1 MFPYIPNNE
10 CDARKMLTKIGVDS
24 IDDLFSDIPPA
35 LRLERRLD
43 LEPPK
48 SELEVTRLVNQ
59 LADQNSGVNQ
69 LTCFLGAGAYDH
81 YVPSIVDHLAGRSEF
96 YTSYTPYQPEISQG
110 TLRAIFEYQTMISNI
125 TGMGIAN
132 ASLYD
137 VQTAVTEAALMSLS
151 AVRKSD
157 TILVSKGVHPESRK
171 VLKTYC
177 KYRGYKVIEIELN
190 DGRTSQQG
198 IADNL
203 SDKVAAVIVQSP
215 NFLGVIEDAAAIE
228 TAVHQTKAQFVM
240 SVDPIALGYL
250 KTPGEI
256 GADIVVGE
264 GQALGNYLSYGGPYL
279 GFLAA
284 TEKLARKMPGR
295 IVGQSSDKEGN
306 RAFVLTLQAREQH
319 IRRYKATSNICSNQG
334 IMAVRATIYLAT
346 LGKKGQREVAEQCI
360 AKAHY
365 AKAALAK
372 LDKINAPFDAPFF
385 KEFVITLDKPV
396 AEVNRAL
403 AEKGILGGYDLS
415 KDYPEYGN
423 AMLLAV
429 TEKRTKAEI
438 DQLVA
443 ALEVIL

>member
-1 MFPYIPNNE
+1 MFPYIANNE
-10 CDARKMLTKIGVDS
+10 NDQQKMLKVIGVDS
-24 IDDLFSDIPPA
+24 IDALFEDIPQSIRFNG
-35 LRLERRLD
+35 RLNLA
-43 LEPPK
+43 EPM
-48 SELEVTRLVNQ
+48 SEIEVSKLVTG
-59 LADQNSGVNQ
+59 LAAQNTSATD

-125 TGMGIAN
+125 TGMEIAN

-137 VQTAVTEAALMSLS
+137 VQTAVTEAALMALS

-157 TILVSKGVHPESRK
+157 TILLSQGVHPESRQ

-177 KYRGYKVIEIELN
+177 KNRGYTVVELPLV
-190 DGRTSQQG
+190 DGRTDSAALQ
-198 IADNL
+198 DNL

-215 NFLGVIEDAAAIE
+215 NFLGVIEDAQPLADI
-228 TAVHQTKAQFVM
+228 THQSKAQFII

-250 KTPGEI
+250 KTPAEI
-256 GADIVVGE
+256 GADIAVGE
-264 GQALGNYLSYGGPYL
+264 GQSLGNYMSYGGPYL
-279 GFLAA
+279 GFIAA
-284 TEKLARKMPGR
+284 TQKLARKMPGR
-295 IVGQSSDKEGN
+295 IVGQSADHDGN

-334 IMAVRATIYLAT
+334 VMAVRATIYLAT

-360 AKAHY
+360 AKSHY
-365 AKAALAK
+365 AQQKLTALAQVS
-372 LDKINAPFDAPFF
+372 APFDAPFF
-385 KEFVITLDKPV
+385 KEFVISINKPV
-396 AEVNRAL
+396 DVVNRAL

-415 KDYPEYGN
+415 KDYPELGN
-423 AMLLAV
+423 AMLVAV
-429 TEKRTKAEI
+429 TEKRSKEEI
-438 DQLVA
+438 DAFVA

>member
-1 MFPYIPNNE
+1 MFPYIANNE
-10 CDARKMLTKIGVDS
+10 SEQQKMLKVIGVDS
-24 IDDLFSDIPPA
+24 IDALFADIPQSIRFNG
-35 LRLERRLD
+35 RLNLA
-43 LEPPK
+43 EPM
-48 SELEVTRLVNQ
+48 SEIEVSKLVNG
-59 LADQNSGVNQ
+59 LAAQNTSATD

-125 TGMGIAN
+125 TGMEIAN

-137 VQTAVTEAALMSLS
+137 VQTAVTEAALMALS

-157 TILVSKGVHPESRK
+157 TILLSQGVHPESRL

-177 KYRGYKVIEIELN
+177 KNRGYNVIELPLK
-190 DGRTSQQG
+190 DGRTDSAALQ
-198 IADNL
+198 ANL
-203 SDKVAAVIVQSP
+203 TDGVAAVIVQSP
-215 NFLGVIEDAAAIE
+215 NFLGVVEDAQPLADL
-228 TAVHQTKAQFVM
+228 THQTKAQFIM
-240 SVDPIALGYL
+240 SVDPISLGYL

-256 GADIVVGE
+256 GADIAVGE
-264 GQALGNYLSYGGPYL
+264 GQSLGNYMSFGGPFL
-279 GFLAA
+279 GFIA
-284 TEKLARKMPGR
+284 TTQKLARKMPGR
-295 IVGQSSDKEGN
+295 IVGQSSDHDGN

-334 IMAVRATIYLAT
+334 VMAVRATIYLST

-365 AKAALAK
+365 AQQKLTALSQV
-372 LDKINAPFDAPFF
+372 NSPFEAPFF
-385 KEFVITLDKPV
+385 KEFVITLNKPV
-396 AEVNRAL
+396 ETVNRAL
-403 AEKGILGGYDLS
+403 IEKGILGGYDLS
-415 KDYPEYGN
+415 KDYPELGN
-423 AMLLAV
+423 AMLVAV

-438 DQLVA
+438 DEFVA